1 MNTSEMARLSV
12 RDLLYVFFK
21 RRNLIILFFAAAV
34 MLGVVA
40 NFSMLPKYRATAQI
54 LVKVDRAAFFM
65 SHGDQAG
72 PQVRLARQE
81 TINSE
86 IEILTGSS
94 LTTQVAESM
103 GPGNIFADLNPIESE
118 SSGGFR
124 SFLREQ
130 LDALRQRLALGS
142 NSELEQDDESGEVIL
157 SPLKVAAARL
167 RGGLTVEGIPKS
179 NVIQVTFVHDDP
191 RIVAQVLNRLIDLYL
206 DRHIDVHKVPHSSE
220 FFQEQSL
227 ILKDKLDKSQDQL
240 RTFKRAYDVVSLDEE
255 RQLMLRQES
264 DLRKSYGETLSAIAE
279 VESRI
284 AKLKEHLS
292 QVPATI
298 VQVEEVE
305 HNPAVVTNLQARLV
319 ELELEE
325 KELLTKY
332 TPQSRMVQNV
342 KEELA
347 VLKSKLRELESRRH
361 GTSRSGINPTH
372 QRLQEELY
380 KSQADLEALTAKE
393 RAQQAQL
400 EEYGRD
406 FKKFDEIEVQFN
418 RLSDEVALDQKN
430 YTLYLTKFEESRI
443 SNAMDAERIGNVS
456 VIEPAQPPLSPF
468 SPKKSLNMLLA
479 VFFGIFGSIGL
490 AFLLEL
496 MDDGLEKPEE
506 VEKIMQLPVLASIP
520 EFKH

>member
-34 MLGVVA
+34 MLGVLA
-40 NFSMLPKYRATAQI
+40 NFLMLPKYKATAQI
-54 LVKVDRAAFFM
+54 LVKVDRADFFM
-65 SHGDQAG
+65 SHDEQSS
-72 PQVRLARQE
+72 PQVRLARE
-81 TINSE
+81 ELINSE
-86 IEILTGSS
+86 IEILMGTS

-103 GPGNIFADLNPIESE
+103 GPGNIFADLNETE
-118 SSGGFR
+118 SSGGLR

-142 NSELEQDDESGEVIL
+142 TSELEQDESGEEMS
-157 SPLKVAAARL
+157 SPLKRATARL
-167 RGGLTVEGIPKS
+167 QGGLTVEGIPKS
-179 NVIQVTFVHDDP
+179 NVIQVTFVHHDP
-191 RIVAQVLNRLIDLYL
+191 RTAAQVLNRLIDLYL

-227 ILKDKLDKSQDQL
+227 ILRDKLDKSQDRL

-264 DLRKSYGETLSAIAE
+264 DLRKSYGETSSAIAE

-284 AKLKEHLS
+284 EKLKEHLS

-298 VQVEEVE
+298 VQSEQVE

-325 KELLTKY
+325 KELLTRY

-347 VLKSKLRELESRRH
+347 LLKSKLRELESRRH
-361 GTSRSGINPTH
+361 GRSHSGVNPTY

-393 RAQQAQL
+393 RAQQAQV
-400 EEYGRD
+400 EEYGRE

-418 RLSDEVALDQKN
+418 RLSEEVALDQKN

-443 SNAMDAERIGNVS
+443 SNAMDAEKIGNVS
-456 VIEPAQPPLSPF
+456 VIEPAQPPLRPF
-468 SPKKSLNMLLA
+468 TPNKSLNMLLA

-496 MDDGLEKPEE
+496 IDDGLEKPEE